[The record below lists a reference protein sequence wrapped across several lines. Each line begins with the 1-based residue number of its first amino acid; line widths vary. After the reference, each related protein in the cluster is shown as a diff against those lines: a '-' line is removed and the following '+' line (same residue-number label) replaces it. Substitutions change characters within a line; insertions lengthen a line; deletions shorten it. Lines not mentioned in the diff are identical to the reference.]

1 MSWRK
6 RENKC
11 DLFCVWG
18 VPASLFL
25 SFQKKKKTRHL
36 QDDHKTHKQKGR
48 LLFAEHIWTSLRL
61 NIPNV
66 TWAGNDLFTG
76 SVVTP
81 AKRRGGGGG
90 DWDDGDG
97 EAVGDESC
105 ERICWAYRVPLLLR
119 FRCVVVWCS
128 RRVWRCNLP
137 FDFHSVGRMGG
148 CRSLLPGATT
158 SNPYP
163 GQAGS
168 LINTD

>member
-1 MSWRK
+1 MIYFVS
-6 RENKC
+6 EVC
-11 DLFCVWG
+11 QLC
-18 VPASLFL
+18 
-25 SFQKKKKTRHL
+25 SFSPLRKKKKTQHL
-36 QDDHKTHKQKGR
+36 QDDHDTHKQKGR

-81 AKRRGGGGG
+81 AKRRGGGGRLG
-90 DWDDGDG
+90 WWGRWGGGRWVLWKDMLSIQNSS
-97 EAVGDESC
+97 ALK
-105 ERICWAYRVPLLLR
+105 IPL
-119 FRCVVVWCS
+119 CS
-128 RRVWRCNLP
+128 SMMLGRVWRCNLP
-137 FDFHSVGRMGG
+137 FDFHSAGRMGG

-158 SNPYP
+158 SNPYQ